1 MFHIFAEIINLRTDK
16 KMKKIIILK
25 MLALLVSLQVAA
37 QEYEYVPFVRE
48 GVKWVCYYNNAY
60 PGEDPELPL
69 GTHYLTLEFKGD
81 TVIDGKSYK
90 AMHKYSGNAINVEKD
105 TIPIYMRE
113 QDKVVYAIVPDG
125 KFYPDCPIGNCDGT
139 EEDYD
144 AMLEGREFILYDF
157 SDPIAYWNR
166 VLNDGDEIYYNLY
179 NHLYTDT
186 IQIGNHLA
194 KRYVGEYGANF
205 KLIEGIGIDGFTC
218 YTLCFFIPVLARTG
232 FPLFFFSHVIE
243 NGSIIYK
250 GEYYFPNTITGIDE
264 VVAEPRPR
272 QYDDNYYNLMGQ
284 PMGKDI
290 PSTPGIYIHHGKK
303 VVIR

>member
-1 MFHIFAEIINLRTDK
+1 MK
-16 KMKKIIILK
+16 KMIFLEL
-25 MLALLVSLQVAA
+25 LAVLFSLQVAA

-48 GVKWVCYYNNAY
+48 GVKWVCFYKNTY
-60 PGEDPELPL
+60 PGEDPELPH

-90 AMHKYSGNAINVEKD
+90 AMHKYSGDAINVEND

-125 KFYPDCPIGNCDGT
+125 KFYPDCPIGNMDGT
-139 EEDYD
+139 EEDLD
-144 AMLEGREFILYDF
+144 AMREGREFILYDF

-166 VLNDGDEIYYNLY
+166 VLNDGDAIYY

-194 KRYVGEYGANF
+194 KRYVEEYGQDF
-205 KLIEGIGIDGFTC
+205 KLVEGIGIDGFTC
-218 YTLCFFIPVLARTG
+218 YTLCFFMPVLAKTG

-250 GEYYFPNTITGIDE
+250 GEYYFPNTHDGIDE
-264 VVAEPRPR
+264 VVAERPSGAVF
-272 QYDDNYYNLMGQ
+272 DDQYYNLMGQ
-284 PMGKDI
+284 PVGKEI
-290 PSTPGIYIHHGKK
+290 PTTPGIYIHQGKK
-303 VVIR
+303 IVVGR